1 MDALFIASYVARQN
15 QIATTQANS
24 DRFYERAGRGGWVL
38 APLASALGIV
48 GAWAGLLSLIP
59 TA

>member
-15 QIATTQANS
+15 GTASARANS
-24 DRFYERAGRGGWVL
+24 DRFYEQYGRGGWTL

-48 GAWAGLLSLIP
+48 GGWAGLLSLLP

>member
-15 QIATTQANS
+15 GIASAQANS
-24 DRFYERAGRGGWVL
+24 DHIYEQIGRGGWTL

-48 GAWAGLLSLIP
+48 GAWAGFLSLIP
-59 TA
+59 IA